1 MKRFL
6 FALAVLIFTTI
17 NVQAEV
23 VNVDL
28 DKMIEIGLNEN
39 CDLKMKRLELD
50 AAKKDIKIA
59 NRLQNP
65 EIQSNVVLGNVA
77 LGNASQAGVNLP
89 IEVLKR
95 GIRKKIAQKEYSIKE
110 TELMQAE
117 HNYKLQIMQAYFDVL
132 YAKSVYK
139 IQEDRLKLFK
149 DLVKITTEKPKYP
162 SYEIDN
168 LKADIQYGQQLI
180 EVNRAKANVFAKQF
194 DLNKS

>member
-65 EIQSNVVLGNVA
+65 EIQTNVVLGNVA
-77 LGNASQAGVNLP
+77 LGNASQAGV
-89 IEVLKR
+89 
-95 GIRKKIAQKEYSIKE
+95 
-110 TELMQAE
+110 
-117 HNYKLQIMQAYFDVL
+117 
-132 YAKSVYK
+132 
-139 IQEDRLKLFK
+139 
-149 DLVKITTEKPKYP
+149 
-162 SYEIDN
+162 
-168 LKADIQYGQQLI
+168 
-180 EVNRAKANVFAKQF
+180 
-194 DLNKS
+194 